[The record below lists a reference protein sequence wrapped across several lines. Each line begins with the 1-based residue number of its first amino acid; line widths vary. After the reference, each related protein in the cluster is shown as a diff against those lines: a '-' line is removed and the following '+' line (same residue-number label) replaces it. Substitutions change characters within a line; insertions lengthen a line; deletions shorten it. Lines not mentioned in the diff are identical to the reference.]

1 MIFLFYLVNFIG
13 LSYFLFKK
21 RTFDFFSLTFFSQLI
36 YFIPG
41 FFGTTNYT
49 IDRSIIENV
58 IVDGTYVILI
68 LFVVFLLLFTFIYDH
83 SKFSFYDRNKTYK
96 VNSIISEMMI
106 AISLLTLASIIL
118 TNGLLFFKLEKI
130 DLMEYVSSNL
140 LLMET
145 TASIAIVVAFLEKK
159 KFILLLG
166 FGILFID
173 IFIGFRFAFVISLVA
188 ILFIYTNN
196 LGKIRLINFWKFGLL
211 MFFLAYFVILIKQF
225 LYGFKFGFS
234 DYSLQQFQTL
244 EFYTNALIHSEPF
257 VIMSILNE
265 VVKNNFTIQLDNIL
279 VVLKIFP
286 FMESI
291 FNLETVNYNQL
302 FQPVLFPYVNYG
314 MANSIFAQ
322 FFSIGGYLF
331 VIWFIFIYFCILF
344 LGNSYLLYSKYSK
357 SIVVLLF
364 SMQAFYIYRNDLLYQ
379 ITLEKKYLVI
389 FLIALL
395 LNYLLKNVVI
405 ELSKKRV
412 ANYEK

>member
-13 LSYFLFKK
+13 LIYFLFKK

-41 FFGTTNYT
+41 FFGTTNYM
-49 IDRSIIENV
+49 IGRDIIEDT

-68 LFVVFLLLFTFIYDH
+68 LFTVFLLLFTFIYDH
-83 SKFSFYDRNKTYK
+83 SKFSSYGENKIYK

-106 AISLLTLASIIL
+106 AISLVTLVSIIY
-118 TNGLLFFKLEKI
+118 TNGLLFFILEKK

-145 TASIAIVVAFLEKK
+145 TASIAVVVAFLEKK
-159 KFILLLG
+159 KLILLLG

-196 LGKIRLINFWKFGLL
+196 LGRIRLVSFWKFGLF
-211 MFFLAYFVILIKQF
+211 MVFLAYFVILLKQF

-265 VVKNNFTIQLDNIL
+265 VVKNNFTIQFDNIL

-291 FNLETVNYNQL
+291 FNLETTDYNQL
-302 FQPVLFPYVNYG
+302 FQPALFPYVNYG

-322 FFSIGGYLF
+322 FFSMGGYLF
-331 VIWFIFIYFCILF
+331 VIWFIFLYFCILF

-389 FLIALL
+389 FLVALL
-395 LNYLLKNVVI
+395 LNYLFKNVVI

-412 ANYEK
+412 ISNEK